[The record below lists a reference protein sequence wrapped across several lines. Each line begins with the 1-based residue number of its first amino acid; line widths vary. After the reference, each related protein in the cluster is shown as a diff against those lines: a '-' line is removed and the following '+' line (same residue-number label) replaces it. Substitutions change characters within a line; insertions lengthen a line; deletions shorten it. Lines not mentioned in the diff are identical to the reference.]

1 MKWKILKVALLVVVG
16 VAGLG
21 WVVMSLWNWLMP
33 ALVDGVHQLDYLH
46 AIGLLILSRILFGG
60 MRGRGGWHGWHG
72 GHHRHRWEQMS
83 EEERAKFKDG
93 MRGLRGR
100 WGRGGEHE

>member
-1 MKWKILKVALLVVVG
+1 MKMKWKILKVALLVLVG

-33 ALVDGVHQLDYLH
+33 ALVDGVHQLDYVH
-46 AIGLLILSRILFGG
+46 AVGLLVLSRILFGG
-60 MRGRGGWHGWHG
+60 LRGRGGW
-72 GHHRHRWEQMS
+72 HHRHRWEQMS

-93 MRGLRGR
+93 MRAFRGR
-100 WGRGGEHE
+100 CHRGGDHE

>member
-1 MKWKILKVALLVVVG
+1 MYMKWKILKITLLVIVG
-16 VAGLG
+16 VGALG

-46 AIGLLILSRILFGG
+46 AVGLLVLSRILFGG
-60 MRGRGGWHGWHG
+60 MRGRGGWHG

-83 EEERAKFKDG
+83 EEERAKFKNG

-100 WGRGGEHE
+100 CGRGGEHE